1 MLGKVVYM
9 SELQDKKQLNK
20 RIQQIEEKEAKR
32 VEKNIARREKRFAK
46 MLDSQ
51 MTMLESFYS
60 TSNKVAKGMLR
71 DSMDGQQ
78 AILEDSLA
86 DMKREFNLYAKYM
99 DNTTRK
105 YYKGMI
111 SVADESLTT
120 MKETV
125 SKRFGEISDEFDEE
139 MVGMTSSFT
148 DRIKRFS
155 KGIRDA
161 AVALELTDMADSVK
175 SSLTDITDSFIDNF
189 RERSAKLNGNITKGD
204 YQRMIGNVVDSSYSM
219 GRNEASELVN
229 GIMDEM
235 GMKTA
240 KQLDPYLKEVA
251 SLHTAIDANISDLS
265 SIIKMDINSGGK
277 GEILKE
283 MSNIA
288 TGLGSDKDLTVDS
301 NAMLS
306 SMNEHIEDL
315 YGLSKKD
322 SVKFKGMTKSLAI
335 MEGIQQQQYNKGVEE
350 AGGKIVEWSKMSVPE
365 LQKDDDFLNF
375 MARSGMSAE
384 EFRKAIDT
392 GHSDEVMKSMQQL
405 FIANKDDAYALNQ
418 LRESMGFSSDAVAQ
432 MFADADS
439 LTGDLKKVTDNIN
452 KNSNLSGSNAESMA
466 GYASG
471 PIEKIGNWLSDSLPV
486 RMVSDFFGELDIKAA
501 NMANYAII
509 AYTISDRWG
518 DVKDMLKMV
527 SSPFKSF
534 GKFLKGGGFKT
545 LFSSKGALS
554 QGIESGLRTLFNG
567 KGSFISTIVGKF
579 KSVFSW
585 IGKVFYANAPDMMIK
600 AFSKVGS
607 KLGGVFSSFFGK
619 IFDKIGSTGIG
630 KLASKLFSGGIF
642 KVLGK
647 VIPIVGGFFDV
658 IIDFFDGIGKADEWF
673 GKDHSLLQTITGG
686 IIGAIFGTGK
696 GVQGEDL
703 MGDIFTILG
712 GALKGGAAGFVVGG
726 PVGAL
731 AGAIIGAIANAI
743 GGDRVA
749 SAFKSL
755 TDYISSIPDRIVGVF
770 TSAFNAVHD
779 LIADSWVG
787 SLLGMSKNNP
797 SASMGD
803 NTNTLM
809 KTVAMATPF
818 GVVSN
823 LLGSFGSHAGG
834 LSEVPYDNYPA
845 FLHKGEAVL
854 TSQQAGAVRSDG
866 GIPITGGNSL
876 IEALGI
882 DGQVGQ
888 GRSILERVFR
898 GVFGIT
904 GQDTYGEG
912 GLFGNIFKH
921 LLNLG
926 TGGVLGNLIGGSGS
940 IFDKLKEFLKGG
952 GSSSSGSS
960 SGGGKPANMST
971 GSGDGKK
978 IWDFLAKAGYSAEG
992 IAGILGNLHEESGFR
1007 SGAIQDDGG
1016 TTNEDLVKQIT
1027 ASKEAFLADWRG
1039 FGLAQ
1044 WTDKGRKSALWDFA
1058 QSKGTS
1064 VADFQTQLEFLLKEL
1079 QEGYKGT
1086 SDALK
1091 GQISVDKASEIFGRE
1106 YEGFGAD
1113 SAASRLEKSKKFYE
1127 ENTKGTPQYAQGTPW
1142 VPDTQ
1147 VALIHEGEMVVPA
1160 DKNPL
1165 NSDNTSNSVGL
1176 STDNSG
1182 SDDIVD
1188 AIKWQVSRLESK
1200 LDALINVV
1208 ASSNSNYRG
1217 NGFSSD
1223 SSVNNLLKV

>member
-1 MLGKVVYM
+1 MG
-9 SELQDKKQLNK
+9 ELQDKKQLNK

-32 VEKNIARREKRFAK
+32 VEKNIAKREKRFAK

-60 TSNKVAKGMLR
+60 TSSKTAKGMLK

-125 SKRFGEISDEFDEE
+125 AKRFGEISDEFDEE
-139 MVGMTSSFT
+139 MVGMTASFT

-204 YQRMIGNVVDSSYSM
+204 YQKMIGSVVDSSYSM

-229 GIMDEM
+229 GVMDEL

-365 LQKDDDFLNF
+365 LLKDDDFMNF

-384 EFRKAIDT
+384 EFRGAIDS
-392 GHSDEVMKSMQQL
+392 GQSDVVMKQMQDL
-405 FIANKDDAYALNQ
+405 FIANKDDQYALNQ

-452 KNSNLSGSNAESMA
+452 KNSDKSGSNAESMA

-471 PIEKIGNWLSDSLPV
+471 PIEKLSNWLSDSFPV

-527 SSPFKSF
+527 ATPFKSF
-534 GKFLKGGGFKT
+534 GKFLSGGGFKT

-554 QGIESGLRTLFNG
+554 QGIENGLRTLFTG
-567 KGSFISTIVGKF
+567 KGSFVATIVDKF

-585 IGKVFYANAPDMMIK
+585 IGKVFYANAPDKMIK

-658 IIDFFDGIGKADEWF
+658 ILDFFSGLGKADEWF
-673 GKDHSLLQTITGG
+673 GKDHNLLQTIMSGL
-686 IIGAIFGTGK
+686 IGAIFGTGSGIK
-696 GVQGEDL
+696 CENFMDDL
-703 MGDIFTILG
+703 FTVMG

-726 PVGAL
+726 PLGALVGAIL
-731 AGAIIGAIANAI
+731 GAIANAI
-743 GGDRVA
+743 GGDRIA
-749 SAFKSL
+749 SAFNSL
-755 TDYISSIPDRIVGVF
+755 TEYISTIPDKIIGVF
-770 TSAFNAVHD
+770 TSAFDAVHD
-779 LIADSWVG
+779 LIADSWIG
-787 SLLGMSKNNP
+787 SLLGMTKNNP
-797 SASMGD
+797 DASTGD

-809 KTVAMATPF
+809 KTMALVTPF
-818 GVVSN
+818 GMVSS
-823 LLGSFGSHAGG
+823 LIGSFGSHADG

-882 DGQVGQ
+882 DGEVGQ
-888 GRSILERVFR
+888 GRSVLERVFR

-921 LLNLG
+921 LLGIGSGGLLG
-926 TGGVLGNLIGGSGS
+926 SLVGDSGS
-940 IFDKLKEFLKGG
+940 IFDKLKDFLKGN
-952 GSSSSGSS
+952 GSSSSS
-960 SGGGKPANMST
+960 SGGGSGKPASMST

-978 IWDFLAKAGYSAEG
+978 IWDFLAKAGYSSEG
-992 IAGILGNLHEESGFR
+992 IAGIMGNLMRESGFR
-1007 SGAIQDDGG
+1007 SGAIENDGNV
-1016 TTNEDLVKQIT
+1016 TDEELVKQIT
-1027 ASKEAFLADWRG
+1027 ASKDAFLADPRG

-1044 WTDKGRKSALWDFA
+1044 WTDPGRKAALWDFA
-1058 QSKGTS
+1058 QSKGTN

-1079 QEGYKGT
+1079 QESYKDT

-1091 GQISVDKASEIFGRE
+1091 GNISIDTASDIFGRK
-1106 YEGFGAD
+1106 YEGFGDDSTAD
-1113 SAASRLEKSKKFYE
+1113 RLANSKKIYE
-1127 ENTKGTPQYAQGTPW
+1127 ENTKGATPQYAQGTPW

-1165 NSDNTSNSVGL
+1165 SSDSTSNAVGL
-1176 STDNSG
+1176 PTDNGG

-1217 NGFSSD
+1217 NGFGSD

>member
-1 MLGKVVYM
+1 MG
-9 SELQDKKQLNK
+9 ELQDRKQLNK

-32 VEKNIARREKRFAK
+32 VEKNIAKREKRFAK

-60 TSNKVAKGMLR
+60 TSSKTAKGMLK

-125 SKRFGEISDEFDEE
+125 AKRFGEISDEFDEE
-139 MVGMTSSFT
+139 MVGMTASFT

-204 YQRMIGNVVDSSYSM
+204 YQKMIGSVVDSSYSM

-229 GIMDEM
+229 GVMDEL

-365 LQKDDDFLNF
+365 LLKDDDFMNF

-384 EFRKAIDT
+384 EFRGAIDS
-392 GHSDEVMKSMQQL
+392 GQSDVVMKQMQDL
-405 FIANKDDAYALNQ
+405 FIANKDDQYALNQ

-452 KNSNLSGSNAESMA
+452 KNSDKSGSNAESMA

-471 PIEKIGNWLSDSLPV
+471 PIEKLSNWLSDSFPV

-527 SSPFKSF
+527 ATPFKSF
-534 GKFLKGGGFKT
+534 GKFLSGGGFKT

-554 QGIESGLRTLFNG
+554 QGIENGLRTLFTG
-567 KGSFISTIVGKF
+567 KGSFVATIVDKF

-585 IGKVFYANAPDMMIK
+585 IGKVFYANAPDKMIK

-658 IIDFFDGIGKADEWF
+658 ILDFFSGIGKADEWF
-673 GKDHSLLQTITGG
+673 GKDHNLLQTVMSGL
-686 IIGAIFGTGK
+686 IGAIFGTGSGIK
-696 GVQGEDL
+696 CENFMDDL
-703 MGDIFTILG
+703 FTVMG

-726 PVGAL
+726 PLGALVGAIL
-731 AGAIIGAIANAI
+731 GAIASAI

-749 SAFKSL
+749 SAFNSL
-755 TDYISSIPDRIVGVF
+755 TEYIFTIPDKIIGVF
-770 TSAFNAVHD
+770 TSAFDAVHD

-787 SLLGMSKNNP
+787 SLLGMTKNNP
-797 SASMGD
+797 NASTGD
-803 NTNTLM
+803 NISTLGS
-809 KTVAMATPF
+809 MALQMTPPGMISSF
-818 GVVSN
+818 
-823 LLGSFGSHAGG
+823 LGSFGSHADG

-876 IEALGI
+876 IDALGI
-882 DGQVGQ
+882 DGEVGQ
-888 GRSILERVFR
+888 GRSVLERVFR

-926 TGGVLGNLIGGSGS
+926 SGGILGNLMGDSGS

-952 GSSSSGSS
+952 GSSSSGGSS
-960 SGGGKPANMST
+960 GGKPANMST
-971 GSGDGKK
+971 GNGDGKK

-1007 SGAIQDDGG
+1007 SGAIENDGG

-1027 ASKEAFLADWRG
+1027 ASKDAFLADSRG

-1044 WTDKGRKSALWDFA
+1044 WTDSGRKSALWDYA

-1079 QEGYKGT
+1079 QESYSDT
-1086 SDALK
+1086 SNALK
-1091 GQISVDKASEIFGRE
+1091 GNITVDQASDIFGTN
-1106 YEGFGAD
+1106 YEGFGAN

-1165 NSDNTSNSVGL
+1165 SSDSTSNAVGL
-1176 STDNSG
+1176 PTDNGG

-1217 NGFSSD
+1217 NGFGSD

>member
-1 MLGKVVYM
+1 M
-9 SELQDKKQLNK
+9 SELQDRKQLNK

-60 TSNKVAKGMLR
+60 TSNKVAKGMLK

-471 PIEKIGNWLSDSLPV
+471 PIEKIGNWLSDSFPV

-554 QGIESGLRTLFNG
+554 QGIESGLRTLFTG
-567 KGSFISTIVGKF
+567 KGSFISTIIGKF

-658 IIDFFDGIGKADEWF
+658 ILDFFDGIGKADEWF

-1165 NSDNTSNSVGL
+1165 NSDNTSNAVGL
-1176 STDNSG
+1176 PTDNSG

>member
-1 MLGKVVYM
+1 M
-9 SELQDKKQLNK
+9 SELQDRKQLNK

-32 VEKNIARREKRFAK
+32 VEKNIAKREKRFSK

-60 TSNKVAKGMLR
+60 TSNKVARGMLK

-125 SKRFGEISDEFDEE
+125 SKRFSEISDEFDEE

-204 YQRMIGNVVDSSYSM
+204 YQKMIGSVVDSSYSM

-229 GIMDEM
+229 GVMDEL

-365 LQKDDDFLNF
+365 LLKDDDFMNF

-384 EFRKAIDT
+384 EFRGAIDS
-392 GHSDEVMKSMQQL
+392 GQSDVVMKQMQDL
-405 FIANKDDAYALNQ
+405 FIANKDDQYALNQ

-452 KNSNLSGSNAESMA
+452 KNSDKSGSNAESMA

-471 PIEKIGNWLSDSLPV
+471 PIEKLSNWLSDSFPV

-527 SSPFKSF
+527 ATPFKSF
-534 GKFLKGGGFKT
+534 GKFLSGGGFKT

-554 QGIESGLRTLFNG
+554 QGIENGLRTLFTG
-567 KGSFISTIVGKF
+567 KGSFVATIVDKF

-585 IGKVFYANAPDMMIK
+585 IGKVFYANAPDKMIK

-607 KLGGVFSSFFGK
+607 KLCGVFSSFFGK

-658 IIDFFDGIGKADEWF
+658 ILDFFSGLGKADEWF
-673 GKDHSLLQTITGG
+673 GKDHNLLQTIMSGL
-686 IIGAIFGTGK
+686 IGAIFGTGSGIK
-696 GVQGEDL
+696 CENFMDDL
-703 MGDIFTILG
+703 FTVMG

-726 PVGAL
+726 PLGALVGAIL
-731 AGAIIGAIANAI
+731 GAIASAI
-743 GGDRVA
+743 GGDRIA
-749 SAFKSL
+749 SAFNSL
-755 TDYISSIPDRIVGVF
+755 TEYISTIPDRIIGVF
-770 TSAFNAVHD
+770 TSAFDAVHD
-779 LIADSWVG
+779 LIADSWIG
-787 SLLGMSKNNP
+787 SLLGMTKNNP
-797 SASMGD
+797 DASTSD
-803 NTNTLM
+803 NSNTLM
-809 KTVAMATPF
+809 RTMALTNPF
-818 GVVSN
+818 GMVSS
-823 LLGSFGSHAGG
+823 LIGSFGSHADG

-866 GIPITGGNSL
+866 GIPIAGGNSL
-876 IEALGI
+876 IDALGI
-882 DGQVGQ
+882 DGEVGQ
-888 GRSILERVFR
+888 GRSVLERVFR

-926 TGGVLGNLIGGSGS
+926 SGGILGNLMGDSGS

-952 GSSSSGSS
+952 GSSSSGGS

-971 GSGDGKK
+971 GNGDGKK

-1007 SGAIQDDGG
+1007 SGAIQNDGG
-1016 TTNEDLVKQIT
+1016 TTNEDLVRQIT

-1044 WTDKGRKSALWDFA
+1044 WTDSGRKSALWDYA

-1079 QEGYKGT
+1079 QEGYSDT
-1086 SDALK
+1086 SNALK
-1091 GQISVDKASEIFGRE
+1091 GNITVDQASEIFGTN
-1106 YEGFGAD
+1106 YEGFGAN

-1165 NSDNTSNSVGL
+1165 SSDSTSNAVGL
-1176 STDNSG
+1176 PTDNGG

-1217 NGFSSD
+1217 NGFGSD

>member
-1 MLGKVVYM
+1 M
-9 SELQDKKQLNK
+9 SELQDRKQLNK

-60 TSNKVAKGMLR
+60 TSNKVAKGMLK

-471 PIEKIGNWLSDSLPV
+471 PIEKIGNWLSDSFPV

-554 QGIESGLRTLFNG
+554 QGIESGLRTLFTG
-567 KGSFISTIVGKF
+567 KGSFISTIIGKF

-658 IIDFFDGIGKADEWF
+658 ILDFFDGIGKADEWF

-971 GSGDGKK
+971 GSGDGRK

>member
-277 GEILKE
+277 GELLKE

-365 LQKDDDFLNF
+365 LLKDDDFMNF

-384 EFRKAIDT
+384 EFRGAIDS
-392 GHSDEVMKSMQQL
+392 GQSDVVMKQMQDL
-405 FIANKDDAYALNQ
+405 FIANKDDQYALNQ

-554 QGIESGLRTLFNG
+554 QGIESGLRTLFTG

-658 IIDFFDGIGKADEWF
+658 ILDFFDGIGKADEWF

-1165 NSDNTSNSVGL
+1165 SSDNTSNAVGL
-1176 STDNSG
+1176 PTDNSG

-1217 NGFSSD
+1217 NGFGSD

>member
-315 YGLSKKD
+315 YGISKKD

-471 PIEKIGNWLSDSLPV
+471 PIEKIGNWLSDSFPV

-554 QGIESGLRTLFNG
+554 QGIESGLRTLFTG

-658 IIDFFDGIGKADEWF
+658 ILDFFDGIGKADEWF

-1113 SAASRLEKSKKFYE
+1113 SATSRLEKSKKFYE

-1147 VALIHEGEMVVPA
+1147 VALIHEGEMVVPS

-1165 NSDNTSNSVGL
+1165 NSNNTSNAVGL
-1176 STDNSG
+1176 PTDNSG

-1217 NGFSSD
+1217 NGFGSD

>member
-1 MLGKVVYM
+1 M

-471 PIEKIGNWLSDSLPV
+471 PIEKIGNWLSDSFPV

-509 AYTISDRWG
+509 AYTLSDRWG

-554 QGIESGLRTLFNG
+554 HGIESGLRTLFTG

-658 IIDFFDGIGKADEWF
+658 ILDFFDGIGKADEWF

-1165 NSDNTSNSVGL
+1165 SSDNTSNAVGL
-1176 STDNSG
+1176 PTDNSG

-1217 NGFSSD
+1217 NGFGSD

>member
-219 GRNEASELVN
+219 GRNEASELVS

-265 SIIKMDINSGGK
+265 SIIKMDINNGGK

-471 PIEKIGNWLSDSLPV
+471 PIEKIGNWLSDSFPV

-554 QGIESGLRTLFNG
+554 HGIESGLRTLFTG

-607 KLGGVFSSFFGK
+607 KLGGVFSTFFGK

-658 IIDFFDGIGKADEWF
+658 ILDFFDGIGKADEWF

-686 IIGAIFGTGK
+686 IIGAIFGTAK
-696 GVQGEDL
+696 
-703 MGDIFTILG
+703 
-712 GALKGGAAGFVVGG
+712 
-726 PVGAL
+726 
-731 AGAIIGAIANAI
+731 
-743 GGDRVA
+743 
-749 SAFKSL
+749 
-755 TDYISSIPDRIVGVF
+755 
-770 TSAFNAVHD
+770 
-779 LIADSWVG
+779 
-787 SLLGMSKNNP
+787 
-797 SASMGD
+797 
-803 NTNTLM
+803 
-809 KTVAMATPF
+809 
-818 GVVSN
+818 
-823 LLGSFGSHAGG
+823 
-834 LSEVPYDNYPA
+834 
-845 FLHKGEAVL
+845 
-854 TSQQAGAVRSDG
+854 
-866 GIPITGGNSL
+866 
-876 IEALGI
+876 
-882 DGQVGQ
+882 
-888 GRSILERVFR
+888 VFR
-898 GVFGIT
+898 VRI
-904 GQDTYGEG
+904 
-912 GLFGNIFKH
+912 
-921 LLNLG
+921 
-926 TGGVLGNLIGGSGS
+926 
-940 IFDKLKEFLKGG
+940 
-952 GSSSSGSS
+952 
-960 SGGGKPANMST
+960 
-971 GSGDGKK
+971 
-978 IWDFLAKAGYSAEG
+978 
-992 IAGILGNLHEESGFR
+992 
-1007 SGAIQDDGG
+1007 
-1016 TTNEDLVKQIT
+1016 
-1027 ASKEAFLADWRG
+1027 
-1039 FGLAQ
+1039 
-1044 WTDKGRKSALWDFA
+1044 
-1058 QSKGTS
+1058 
-1064 VADFQTQLEFLLKEL
+1064 
-1079 QEGYKGT
+1079 
-1086 SDALK
+1086 
-1091 GQISVDKASEIFGRE
+1091 
-1106 YEGFGAD
+1106 
-1113 SAASRLEKSKKFYE
+1113 
-1127 ENTKGTPQYAQGTPW
+1127 
-1142 VPDTQ
+1142 
-1147 VALIHEGEMVVPA
+1147 
-1160 DKNPL
+1160 
-1165 NSDNTSNSVGL
+1165 
-1176 STDNSG
+1176 
-1182 SDDIVD
+1182 
-1188 AIKWQVSRLESK
+1188 
-1200 LDALINVV
+1200 
-1208 ASSNSNYRG
+1208 
-1217 NGFSSD
+1217 
-1223 SSVNNLLKV
+1223 

>member
-78 AILEDSLA
+78 AILEGSLA

-554 QGIESGLRTLFNG
+554 QGIESGLRTLFTG

-658 IIDFFDGIGKADEWF
+658 ILDFFDGIGKADEWF

-1165 NSDNTSNSVGL
+1165 SSDNTSNAVGL
-1176 STDNSG
+1176 PTDNSG

-1217 NGFSSD
+1217 NGFGSD

>member
-1 MLGKVVYM
+1 M
-9 SELQDKKQLNK
+9 SELQDRKQLNK

-189 RERSAKLNGNITKGD
+189 RERSAKLNGNITKSD

-554 QGIESGLRTLFNG
+554 QGIESGLRTLFTG

-658 IIDFFDGIGKADEWF
+658 ILDFFDGIGKADEWF

-1165 NSDNTSNSVGL
+1165 SSDNTSNAVGL
-1176 STDNSG
+1176 PTDNSG

-1217 NGFSSD
+1217 NGFGSD

>member
-1 MLGKVVYM
+1 MG
-9 SELQDKKQLNK
+9 ELQDRKQLNK

-32 VEKNIARREKRFAK
+32 VEKNIAKREKRFAK

-60 TSNKVAKGMLR
+60 TSSKTAKGMLK

-125 SKRFGEISDEFDEE
+125 AKRFGEISDEFDEE
-139 MVGMTSSFT
+139 MVGMTASFT

-175 SSLTDITDSFIDNF
+175 NSLTDITDSFIDNF

-204 YQRMIGNVVDSSYSM
+204 YQKMIGSVVDSSYSM

-229 GIMDEM
+229 GVMDEL

-365 LQKDDDFLNF
+365 LLKDDDFMNF

-384 EFRKAIDT
+384 EFRGAIDS
-392 GHSDEVMKSMQQL
+392 GQSDVVMKQMQDL
-405 FIANKDDAYALNQ
+405 FIANKDDQYALNQ

-452 KNSNLSGSNAESMA
+452 KNSDKSGSNAESMA

-471 PIEKIGNWLSDSLPV
+471 PIEKLSNWLSDSLPV

-527 SSPFKSF
+527 ATPFKSF
-534 GKFLKGGGFKT
+534 GKFLSGGGFKT

-554 QGIESGLRTLFNG
+554 QGIENGLRTLFTG
-567 KGSFISTIVGKF
+567 KGSFVATIVDKF

-585 IGKVFYANAPDMMIK
+585 IGKVFYANAPDKMIK

-658 IIDFFDGIGKADEWF
+658 ILDFFSGLGKADEWF
-673 GKDHSLLQTITGG
+673 GKDHNLLQTIMSGL
-686 IIGAIFGTGK
+686 IGAIFGTGSGIK
-696 GVQGEDL
+696 CENFMDDL
-703 MGDIFTILG
+703 FTVMG

-726 PVGAL
+726 PLGALVGAIL
-731 AGAIIGAIANAI
+731 GAIASAI
-743 GGDRVA
+743 GGDRIA
-749 SAFKSL
+749 SAFNSL
-755 TDYISSIPDRIVGVF
+755 TEYISTIPDRIIGVF
-770 TSAFNAVHD
+770 TSAFDAVHD
-779 LIADSWVG
+779 LIADSWIG
-787 SLLGMSKNNP
+787 SLLGMTKNNP
-797 SASMGD
+797 DASTGD

-809 KTVAMATPF
+809 KTMALATPF
-818 GVVSN
+818 GMVSS
-823 LLGSFGSHAGG
+823 LIGSFGSHADG

-882 DGQVGQ
+882 DGEVGQ
-888 GRSILERVFR
+888 GRSVLERVFR

-926 TGGVLGNLIGGSGS
+926 SGGILGNLMGDSGS

-952 GSSSSGSS
+952 GSSSSGGS

-971 GSGDGKK
+971 GNGDGKK

-1007 SGAIQDDGG
+1007 SGAIENDGG

-1027 ASKEAFLADWRG
+1027 ASKDAFLADSRG

-1044 WTDKGRKSALWDFA
+1044 WTDSGRKSALWDYA

-1079 QEGYKGT
+1079 QESYSDT
-1086 SDALK
+1086 SNALK
-1091 GQISVDKASEIFGRE
+1091 GNITVDQASEIFGTS
-1106 YEGFGAD
+1106 YEGFGAN

-1147 VALIHEGEMVVPA
+1147 VALIHEGEMVVPS

-1165 NSDNTSNSVGL
+1165 NSNNTSNAVGL
-1176 STDNSG
+1176 PTDNGG

-1217 NGFSSD
+1217 NGFGSD

>member
-1 MLGKVVYM
+1 M
-9 SELQDKKQLNK
+9 SELQDRKQLNK

-60 TSNKVAKGMLR
+60 TSNKVAKGMLK

-471 PIEKIGNWLSDSLPV
+471 PIEKIGNWLSDSFPV

-554 QGIESGLRTLFNG
+554 QGIESGLRTLFTG
-567 KGSFISTIVGKF
+567 KGSFISTIIGKF

-658 IIDFFDGIGKADEWF
+658 ILDFFDGIGKADEWF

>member
-32 VEKNIARREKRFAK
+32 VEKNIVRREKRFAK

-78 AILEDSLA
+78 AILEGSLA

-204 YQRMIGNVVDSSYSM
+204 YQRMIGNMVDSSYSM

-418 LRESMGFSSDAVAQ
+418 LRESVGFSSDAVAQ

-471 PIEKIGNWLSDSLPV
+471 PIEKIGNWLSDSFPV

-554 QGIESGLRTLFNG
+554 QGIESGLKTLFTG

-585 IGKVFYANAPDMMIK
+585 IGKVFYANAPDKMIK

-607 KLGGVFSSFFGK
+607 KLGEVFSSFFGK

-658 IIDFFDGIGKADEWF
+658 ILDFFDGIGKADEWF
-673 GKDHSLLQTITGG
+673 GKDRSLLQTITGG

-888 GRSILERVFR
+888 GRSVLERVFR

-940 IFDKLKEFLKGG
+940 VFDKLKEFLKGG

-1007 SGAIQDDGG
+1007 SGAIENDGG
-1016 TTNEDLVKQIT
+1016 TTNEDLVRQIT
-1027 ASKEAFLADWRG
+1027 ASKDAFLADTRG

-1044 WTDKGRKSALWDFA
+1044 WTDKGRKSALWDYA

-1165 NSDNTSNSVGL
+1165 NSDNTSSAVGL
-1176 STDNSG
+1176 PTDNSG

-1217 NGFSSD
+1217 SGFGSD

>member
-1 MLGKVVYM
+1 M

-189 RERSAKLNGNITKGD
+189 RERSAKLNGNITKSD

-471 PIEKIGNWLSDSLPV
+471 PIEKIGNWLSDSFPV

-554 QGIESGLRTLFNG
+554 QGIESGLRTLFTG

-658 IIDFFDGIGKADEWF
+658 ILDFFDGIGKADEWF

-686 IIGAIFGTGK
+686 IIGAIFGTGR

-888 GRSILERVFR
+888 GRSVLERVFR

-1027 ASKEAFLADWRG
+1027 SSKDAFLADWRG

-1079 QEGYKGT
+1079 QEGYRGT

-1147 VALIHEGEMVVPA
+1147 VALIHEGEMVVPS

-1165 NSDNTSNSVGL
+1165 NSNNTSNAVGL
-1176 STDNSG
+1176 PTDNSG

-1217 NGFSSD
+1217 NGFGSD

>member
-471 PIEKIGNWLSDSLPV
+471 PIEKIGNWLSDSFPV

-554 QGIESGLRTLFNG
+554 QGIESGLRTLFTG

-585 IGKVFYANAPDMMIK
+585 IGKVFYSNAPDMMIK

-658 IIDFFDGIGKADEWF
+658 ILDFFDGIGKADEWF

-1165 NSDNTSNSVGL
+1165 NSDNTSNAVGL
-1176 STDNSG
+1176 PTDNSG

>member
-1 MLGKVVYM
+1 M
-9 SELQDKKQLNK
+9 SELQDRKQLNK

-60 TSNKVAKGMLR
+60 TSNKVAKGMLK

-189 RERSAKLNGNITKGD
+189 RERSAKLNGNITKSD

-471 PIEKIGNWLSDSLPV
+471 PIEKIGNWLSDSFPV

-534 GKFLKGGGFKT
+534 GQFLK
-545 LFSSKGALS
+545 
-554 QGIESGLRTLFNG
+554 
-567 KGSFISTIVGKF
+567 
-579 KSVFSW
+579 
-585 IGKVFYANAPDMMIK
+585 
-600 AFSKVGS
+600 
-607 KLGGVFSSFFGK
+607 
-619 IFDKIGSTGIG
+619 
-630 KLASKLFSGGIF
+630 
-642 KVLGK
+642 VL
-647 VIPIVGGFFDV
+647 
-658 IIDFFDGIGKADEWF
+658 
-673 GKDHSLLQTITGG
+673 
-686 IIGAIFGTGK
+686 
-696 GVQGEDL
+696 
-703 MGDIFTILG
+703 
-712 GALKGGAAGFVVGG
+712 
-726 PVGAL
+726 
-731 AGAIIGAIANAI
+731 
-743 GGDRVA
+743 
-749 SAFKSL
+749 
-755 TDYISSIPDRIVGVF
+755 
-770 TSAFNAVHD
+770 
-779 LIADSWVG
+779 
-787 SLLGMSKNNP
+787 
-797 SASMGD
+797 
-803 NTNTLM
+803 
-809 KTVAMATPF
+809 
-818 GVVSN
+818 
-823 LLGSFGSHAGG
+823 
-834 LSEVPYDNYPA
+834 
-845 FLHKGEAVL
+845 
-854 TSQQAGAVRSDG
+854 
-866 GIPITGGNSL
+866 
-876 IEALGI
+876 
-882 DGQVGQ
+882 
-888 GRSILERVFR
+888 
-898 GVFGIT
+898 
-904 GQDTYGEG
+904 
-912 GLFGNIFKH
+912 
-921 LLNLG
+921 
-926 TGGVLGNLIGGSGS
+926 
-940 IFDKLKEFLKGG
+940 
-952 GSSSSGSS
+952 
-960 SGGGKPANMST
+960 
-971 GSGDGKK
+971 
-978 IWDFLAKAGYSAEG
+978 
-992 IAGILGNLHEESGFR
+992 
-1007 SGAIQDDGG
+1007 
-1016 TTNEDLVKQIT
+1016 
-1027 ASKEAFLADWRG
+1027 
-1039 FGLAQ
+1039 
-1044 WTDKGRKSALWDFA
+1044 
-1058 QSKGTS
+1058 
-1064 VADFQTQLEFLLKEL
+1064 
-1079 QEGYKGT
+1079 
-1086 SDALK
+1086 
-1091 GQISVDKASEIFGRE
+1091 
-1106 YEGFGAD
+1106 
-1113 SAASRLEKSKKFYE
+1113 
-1127 ENTKGTPQYAQGTPW
+1127 
-1142 VPDTQ
+1142 
-1147 VALIHEGEMVVPA
+1147 
-1160 DKNPL
+1160 
-1165 NSDNTSNSVGL
+1165 
-1176 STDNSG
+1176 
-1182 SDDIVD
+1182 
-1188 AIKWQVSRLESK
+1188 
-1200 LDALINVV
+1200 
-1208 ASSNSNYRG
+1208 
-1217 NGFSSD
+1217 
-1223 SSVNNLLKV
+1223 

>member
-1 MLGKVVYM
+1 M
-9 SELQDKKQLNK
+9 SELQDRKQLNK

-60 TSNKVAKGMLR
+60 TSNKVAKGMLK

-86 DMKREFNLYAKYM
+86 DMKREFSLYAKYM

-204 YQRMIGNVVDSSYSM
+204 YQRMIGNVVDSSYSI

-283 MSNIA
+283 MSNVA

-554 QGIESGLRTLFNG
+554 QGIESGLRTLFTG

-658 IIDFFDGIGKADEWF
+658 ILDFFDGIGKADEWF

-1165 NSDNTSNSVGL
+1165 NSDNTSNAVGL
-1176 STDNSG
+1176 PTDNSG

>member
-1 MLGKVVYM
+1 M
-9 SELQDKKQLNK
+9 SELQDRKQLNK

-32 VEKNIARREKRFAK
+32 VEKNIAKREKRFSK

-60 TSNKVAKGMLR
+60 TSNKVARGMLK

-125 SKRFGEISDEFDEE
+125 AKRFGEISDEFDEE
-139 MVGMTSSFT
+139 MVGMTASFT

-175 SSLTDITDSFIDNF
+175 NSLTDITDSFIDNF

-204 YQRMIGNVVDSSYSM
+204 YQKMIGSVVDSSYSM

-229 GIMDEM
+229 GVMDEL

-365 LQKDDDFLNF
+365 LLKDDDFMNF

-384 EFRKAIDT
+384 EFRGAIDS
-392 GHSDEVMKSMQQL
+392 GQSDVVMKQMQDL
-405 FIANKDDAYALNQ
+405 FIANKDDQYALNQ

-452 KNSNLSGSNAESMA
+452 KNSDKSGSNAESMA

-471 PIEKIGNWLSDSLPV
+471 PIEKLSNWLSDSLPV

-527 SSPFKSF
+527 ATPFKSF
-534 GKFLKGGGFKT
+534 GKFLSGGGFKT

-554 QGIESGLRTLFNG
+554 QGIENGLRTLFTG
-567 KGSFISTIVGKF
+567 KGSFVATIVDKF

-585 IGKVFYANAPDMMIK
+585 IGKVFYANAPDKMIK

-658 IIDFFDGIGKADEWF
+658 ILDFFSGLGKADEWF
-673 GKDHSLLQTITGG
+673 GKDHNLLQTIMSGL
-686 IIGAIFGTGK
+686 IGAIFGTGSGIK
-696 GVQGEDL
+696 CENFMDDL
-703 MGDIFTILG
+703 FTVMG

-726 PVGAL
+726 PLGALVGAIL
-731 AGAIIGAIANAI
+731 GAIASAI
-743 GGDRVA
+743 GGDRIE
-749 SAFKSL
+749 SAFNSL
-755 TDYISSIPDRIVGVF
+755 TEYISTIPDRIIGVF
-770 TSAFNAVHD
+770 TSAFDAVHD
-779 LIADSWVG
+779 LIADSWIG
-787 SLLGMSKNNP
+787 SLLGMTKNNP
-797 SASMGD
+797 DASTGD

-809 KTVAMATPF
+809 KTMALATPF
-818 GVVSN
+818 GMVSS
-823 LLGSFGSHAGG
+823 LIGSFGSHADG

-882 DGQVGQ
+882 DGEVGQ
-888 GRSILERVFR
+888 GRSVLERVFR

-926 TGGVLGNLIGGSGS
+926 SGGILGNLMGDSGS

-952 GSSSSGSS
+952 GSSSSGGS
-960 SGGGKPANMST
+960 SGGGKPANMSN
-971 GSGDGKK
+971 GNGDGKK

-1007 SGAIQDDGG
+1007 SGAIENDGG

-1027 ASKEAFLADWRG
+1027 ASKDAFLADSRG

-1044 WTDKGRKSALWDFA
+1044 WTDSGRKSALWDYA

-1079 QEGYKGT
+1079 QEGYSDT
-1086 SDALK
+1086 SNALK
-1091 GQISVDKASEIFGRE
+1091 GNITVDQASEIFGTN
-1106 YEGFGAD
+1106 YEGFGAN

-1165 NSDNTSNSVGL
+1165 SSDSTSNDVGL
-1176 STDNSG
+1176 PTDNGG

-1217 NGFSSD
+1217 NGFGSD

>member
-1 MLGKVVYM
+1 M
-9 SELQDKKQLNK
+9 SELQDRKQLNK

-60 TSNKVAKGMLR
+60 TSNKVAKGMLK

-471 PIEKIGNWLSDSLPV
+471 PIEKIGNWLSDSFPV

-527 SSPFKSF
+527 SSPFKNF

-554 QGIESGLRTLFNG
+554 QGIESGLRTLFTG
-567 KGSFISTIVGKF
+567 KGSFISTIIGKF

-658 IIDFFDGIGKADEWF
+658 ILDFFDGIGKADEWF

>member
-1 MLGKVVYM
+1 MG
-9 SELQDKKQLNK
+9 ELQDKRQLNK

-32 VEKNIARREKRFAK
+32 VEKNIAKREKRFAK

-60 TSNKVAKGMLR
+60 TSNKTARGMLK

-125 SKRFGEISDEFDEE
+125 AKRFGEISDEFDEE
-139 MVGMTSSFT
+139 MVGMTASFT

-204 YQRMIGNVVDSSYSM
+204 YQKMIGSVVDSSYSM

-265 SIIKMDINSGGK
+265 SIIKMDINTGGK
-277 GEILKE
+277 GELLKE

-365 LQKDDDFLNF
+365 LLKDDDFMNF

-384 EFRKAIDT
+384 EFRGAIDS
-392 GHSDEVMKSMQQL
+392 GQSDVVMKQMQDL
-405 FIANKDDAYALNQ
+405 FIANKDDQYALNQ

-452 KNSNLSGSNAESMA
+452 KNSDKSGSNAESMA
-466 GYASG
+466 GYANG
-471 PIEKIGNWLSDSLPV
+471 PIEKIGNWLSDSFPV

-527 SSPFKSF
+527 ATPFKSF
-534 GKFLKGGGFKT
+534 GKFLSGGGFKT

-554 QGIESGLRTLFNG
+554 QGIESGLRTLFTG
-567 KGSFISTIVGKF
+567 KGSFISTIIDKF

-585 IGKVFYANAPDMMIK
+585 IGKVFYANAPDKMIK

-630 KLASKLFSGGIF
+630 KLASKFFGGGIF

-658 IIDFFDGIGKADEWF
+658 ILDFIGGIGKADEWF
-673 GKDHSLLQTITGG
+673 GKDHNLLQTVMSGL
-686 IIGAIFGTGK
+686 IGAIFGTGS
-696 GVQGEDL
+696 GVKCENFMDDL
-703 MGDIFTILG
+703 FTVMG

-726 PVGAL
+726 PLGALVGAIL
-731 AGAIIGAIANAI
+731 GAIASAI
-743 GGDRVA
+743 GGDRIA
-749 SAFKSL
+749 SAFNSL
-755 TDYISSIPDRIVGVF
+755 TEYISTIPDRIIGVF
-770 TSAFNAVHD
+770 TSAFDAVHD

-787 SLLGMSKNNP
+787 SLLGMTKNNP
-797 SASMGD
+797 NASTSD
-803 NTNTLM
+803 NLGTLGS
-809 KTVAMATPF
+809 MALQLTPPGMISSF
-818 GVVSN
+818 
-823 LLGSFGSHAGG
+823 LGSFGSHADG

-854 TSQQAGAVRSDG
+854 TAQQAGAVRSDG
-866 GIPITGGNSL
+866 GIPVNGGNSL
-876 IEALGI
+876 ISALGI
-882 DGQVGQ
+882 DGEVGQ
-888 GRSILERVFR
+888 GRSVLERVFR

-921 LLNLG
+921 LMG
-926 TGGVLGNLIGGSGS
+926 IGSGGLLSGLMGDSGS
-940 IFDKLKEFLKGG
+940 IFDKLKDFLKGKD
-952 GSSSSGSS
+952 SSGSS
-960 SGGGKPANMST
+960 GGGSGKPASMSN

-978 IWDFLAKAGYSAEG
+978 IWDFLAKAGYSSEG
-992 IAGILGNLHEESGFR
+992 ISGILGNLHEESGFR
-1007 SGAIQDDGG
+1007 SGAIEGDGG
-1016 TTNEDLVKQIT
+1016 KTNEDLVKQIT
-1027 ASKEAFLADWRG
+1027 ASKEAFLADSRG

-1044 WTDKGRKSALWDFA
+1044 WTDSGRKSALWDYA
-1058 QSKGTS
+1058 QSKGTN

-1079 QEGYKGT
+1079 QENYKDT

-1091 GQISVDKASEIFGRE
+1091 SNITVDSASDIFGRN

-1113 SAASRLEKSKKFYE
+1113 SAASRLEKSKSFYE
-1127 ENTKGTPQYAQGTPW
+1127 ENVKGATPKYAQGTPW

-1165 NSDNTSNSVGL
+1165 NSDNTSSAVGL
-1176 STDNSG
+1176 PTDSGG

-1217 NGFSSD
+1217 SGFGSD

>member
-554 QGIESGLRTLFNG
+554 QGIESGLRTLFTG

-658 IIDFFDGIGKADEWF
+658 ILDFFDGIGKADEWF

-770 TSAFNAVHD
+770 TSAFDAVHD
-779 LIADSWVG
+779 LIADSWIG
-787 SLLGMSKNNP
+787 SLLGMTKNNP

-1165 NSDNTSNSVGL
+1165 SSDNTSNAVGL
-1176 STDNSG
+1176 PTDNSG

-1217 NGFSSD
+1217 NGFGSD

>member
-554 QGIESGLRTLFNG
+554 QGIESGLRTLFTG

-658 IIDFFDGIGKADEWF
+658 ILDFFDGIGKADEWF

-1165 NSDNTSNSVGL
+1165 SSDNTSNAVGL
-1176 STDNSG
+1176 PTDNSG

-1217 NGFSSD
+1217 NGFGSD

>member
-1 MLGKVVYM
+1 M
-9 SELQDKKQLNK
+9 SELQDRKQLNK

-60 TSNKVAKGMLR
+60 TSNKVAKGMLK

-265 SIIKMDINSGGK
+265 SIIKMDINNGGK

-375 MARSGMSAE
+375 MARSGMSAD

-471 PIEKIGNWLSDSLPV
+471 PIEKIGNWLSDSFPV

-501 NMANYAII
+501 NMANYAIV

-554 QGIESGLRTLFNG
+554 QGIESGLRTLFTG

-658 IIDFFDGIGKADEWF
+658 ILDFFDGIGKADEWF

-1165 NSDNTSNSVGL
+1165 SSDNTSNAVGL
-1176 STDNSG
+1176 PTDNSG

-1217 NGFSSD
+1217 NGFGSD

>member
-554 QGIESGLRTLFNG
+554 QGIESGLRTLFTG

-658 IIDFFDGIGKADEWF
+658 ILDFFDGIGKADEWF

-770 TSAFNAVHD
+770 TSAFDAVHD
-779 LIADSWVG
+779 LIADSWIG
-787 SLLGMSKNNP
+787 SLLGMTKNNP
-797 SASMGD
+797 DASMGD

-1165 NSDNTSNSVGL
+1165 SSDNTSNAVGL
-1176 STDNSG
+1176 PTDNSG

-1217 NGFSSD
+1217 NGFGSD

>member
-1 MLGKVVYM
+1 M
-9 SELQDKKQLNK
+9 SELQDRKQLNK

-60 TSNKVAKGMLR
+60 TSNKVAKGMLK

-229 GIMDEM
+229 GIMDEV

-471 PIEKIGNWLSDSLPV
+471 PIEKIGNWLSDSFPV

-554 QGIESGLRTLFNG
+554 QGIESGLRTLFTG

-658 IIDFFDGIGKADEWF
+658 ILDFFDGIGKADEWF

-686 IIGAIFGTGK
+686 LIGAIFGTGK

-992 IAGILGNLHEESGFR
+992 ISGILGNLHEESGFR

-1165 NSDNTSNSVGL
+1165 NSDNTSNAVGL
-1176 STDNSG
+1176 PTDNSG

>member
-1 MLGKVVYM
+1 M
-9 SELQDKKQLNK
+9 SELQDRKQLNK

-60 TSNKVAKGMLR
+60 TSNKVAKGMLK

-139 MVGMTSSFT
+139 MVGMASSFT

-471 PIEKIGNWLSDSLPV
+471 PIEKIGNWLSDSFPV

-554 QGIESGLRTLFNG
+554 QGIESGLRTLFTG
-567 KGSFISTIVGKF
+567 KGSFISTIIGKF

-658 IIDFFDGIGKADEWF
+658 ILDFFDGIGKADEWF

>member
-204 YQRMIGNVVDSSYSM
+204 YQRMIGNVVDSSYSI

-554 QGIESGLRTLFNG
+554 QGIESGLRTLFTG

-619 IFDKIGSTGIG
+619 IFGKIGSTGIG

-658 IIDFFDGIGKADEWF
+658 ILDFFDGIGKADEWF

-1165 NSDNTSNSVGL
+1165 SSDNTSNAVGL
-1176 STDNSG
+1176 PTDNSG

-1217 NGFSSD
+1217 NGFGSD

>member
-189 RERSAKLNGNITKGD
+189 RERSAKLNGNITKSD

-471 PIEKIGNWLSDSLPV
+471 PIEKIGNWLSDSFPV

-554 QGIESGLRTLFNG
+554 YGIESGLRALFTG
-567 KGSFISTIVGKF
+567 KGSFISTIIGKF

-607 KLGGVFSSFFGK
+607 KVGSIFSTFFGK

-642 KVLGK
+642 KVLSK

-658 IIDFFDGIGKADEWF
+658 ILDFFDGIGKADEWF

-686 IIGAIFGTGK
+686 LIGAIFGTGK

-823 LLGSFGSHAGG
+823 LLGSFGFHAGG

-1165 NSDNTSNSVGL
+1165 NSDNTSNAVGL

-1217 NGFSSD
+1217 NGFISD

>member
-1 MLGKVVYM
+1 M
-9 SELQDKKQLNK
+9 SELQDRKQLNK

-32 VEKNIARREKRFAK
+32 VEKNIAKREKRFSK

-60 TSNKVAKGMLR
+60 TSNKVARGMLK

-86 DMKREFNLYAKYM
+86 DMKREFNLYSKYM

-125 SKRFGEISDEFDEE
+125 AKRFGEISDEFDEE
-139 MVGMTSSFT
+139 MVGMTASFT

-175 SSLTDITDSFIDNF
+175 NSLTDITDSFIDNF

-204 YQRMIGNVVDSSYSM
+204 YQKMIGSVVDSSYSM

-229 GIMDEM
+229 GVMDEL

-365 LQKDDDFLNF
+365 LLKDDDFMNF

-384 EFRKAIDT
+384 EFRGAIDS
-392 GHSDEVMKSMQQL
+392 GQSDVVMKQMQDL
-405 FIANKDDAYALNQ
+405 FIANKDDQYALNQ

-452 KNSNLSGSNAESMA
+452 KNSDKSGSNAESMA

-471 PIEKIGNWLSDSLPV
+471 PIEKLSNWLSDSLPV

-527 SSPFKSF
+527 ATPFKSF
-534 GKFLKGGGFKT
+534 GKFLSGGGFKT

-554 QGIESGLRTLFNG
+554 QGIENGLRTLFTG
-567 KGSFISTIVGKF
+567 KGSFVATIVDKF

-585 IGKVFYANAPDMMIK
+585 IGKVFYVNAPDKMIK

-658 IIDFFDGIGKADEWF
+658 ILDFFSGLGKADEWF
-673 GKDHSLLQTITGG
+673 GKDHNLLQTIMSGL
-686 IIGAIFGTGK
+686 IGAIFGTGSGIK
-696 GVQGEDL
+696 CENFMDDL
-703 MGDIFTILG
+703 FTVMG

-726 PVGAL
+726 PLGALVGAIL
-731 AGAIIGAIANAI
+731 GAIASAI
-743 GGDRVA
+743 GGDRIA
-749 SAFKSL
+749 SAFNSL
-755 TDYISSIPDRIVGVF
+755 TEYISTIPDRIIGVF
-770 TSAFNAVHD
+770 TSAFDAVHD
-779 LIADSWVG
+779 LIADSWIG
-787 SLLGMSKNNP
+787 SLLGMTKNNP
-797 SASMGD
+797 DASTGD

-809 KTVAMATPF
+809 KTMALATPF
-818 GVVSN
+818 GMVSS
-823 LLGSFGSHAGG
+823 LIGSFGSHADG

-882 DGQVGQ
+882 DGEVGQ
-888 GRSILERVFR
+888 GRSVLERVFR

-926 TGGVLGNLIGGSGS
+926 SGGILGNLMGDSGS

-952 GSSSSGSS
+952 GSSSSGGS
-960 SGGGKPANMST
+960 SGGGKPANMSN
-971 GSGDGKK
+971 GNGDGKK

-1007 SGAIQDDGG
+1007 SGAIENDGG

-1027 ASKEAFLADWRG
+1027 ASKDAFLADSRG

-1044 WTDKGRKSALWDFA
+1044 WTDSGRKSALWDYA

-1079 QEGYKGT
+1079 QEGYSDT
-1086 SDALK
+1086 SNALK
-1091 GQISVDKASEIFGRE
+1091 GNITVDQASEIFGKN
-1106 YEGFGAD
+1106 YEGFGAN

-1165 NSDNTSNSVGL
+1165 SSDSTSNDVGL
-1176 STDNSG
+1176 PTDNGG

-1217 NGFSSD
+1217 NGFGSD

>member
-471 PIEKIGNWLSDSLPV
+471 PIEKIGNWLSDSFPV

-554 QGIESGLRTLFNG
+554 QGIESGLRTLFTG
-567 KGSFISTIVGKF
+567 KGSFISTIIGKF

-658 IIDFFDGIGKADEWF
+658 ILDFFDGIGKADEWF

>member
-471 PIEKIGNWLSDSLPV
+471 PIEKIGNWLSDSFPV

-509 AYTISDRWG
+509 AYTLSDRWG

-554 QGIESGLRTLFNG
+554 HGIESGLRTLFTG

-658 IIDFFDGIGKADEWF
+658 ILDFFDGIGKADEWF

-1165 NSDNTSNSVGL
+1165 SSDNTSNAVGL
-1176 STDNSG
+1176 PTDNSG

-1217 NGFSSD
+1217 NGFGSD

>member
-20 RIQQIEEKEAKR
+20 RIQQIEEREAKR

-189 RERSAKLNGNITKGD
+189 RERSAKLNGNITKSD

-265 SIIKMDINSGGK
+265 NIIKMDINSGGK

-471 PIEKIGNWLSDSLPV
+471 PIEKIGNWLSDSFPV

-534 GKFLKGGGFKT
+534 DKFLKGGGFKT

-554 QGIESGLRTLFNG
+554 QGIESGLRTLFTG

-607 KLGGVFSSFFGK
+607 KLGGAFSSFFRK

-658 IIDFFDGIGKADEWF
+658 ILDFFDGIGKADEWF

-888 GRSILERVFR
+888 GRSVLERVFR

-940 IFDKLKEFLKGG
+940 IFDKLREFLKGG

-1007 SGAIQDDGG
+1007 SGAIENDGG
-1016 TTNEDLVKQIT
+1016 TTNEALVKQIT
-1027 ASKEAFLADWRG
+1027 ASKEAFLADLRG

-1165 NSDNTSNSVGL
+1165 SSDNTSNAVGL
-1176 STDNSG
+1176 PTDNSG

-1217 NGFSSD
+1217 NGFGSD

>member
-471 PIEKIGNWLSDSLPV
+471 PIEKIGNWLSDSFPV
-486 RMVSDFFGELDIKAA
+486 RMISDFFGELDIKAA

-554 QGIESGLRTLFNG
+554 HGIESGLRTLFTG
-567 KGSFISTIVGKF
+567 KGSFISTIVDKF

-585 IGKVFYANAPDMMIK
+585 IGKVFYANAPDKMIK

-607 KLGGVFSSFFGK
+607 KLGGVLSSFFGK

-658 IIDFFDGIGKADEWF
+658 ILDFFDGIGKADEWF

-888 GRSILERVFR
+888 GRSVLERVFR

-926 TGGVLGNLIGGSGS
+926 TGGVLGNLVGGSGS

-1007 SGAIQDDGG
+1007 SGAIENDGG
-1016 TTNEDLVKQIT
+1016 TTNEDLVRQIT
-1027 ASKEAFLADWRG
+1027 ASKEAFLADARG

-1165 NSDNTSNSVGL
+1165 NSDNNSSAVGL
-1176 STDNSG
+1176 PTDNSG

-1217 NGFSSD
+1217 NGFGSD

>member
-554 QGIESGLRTLFNG
+554 QGIESGLRTLFTG

-658 IIDFFDGIGKADEWF
+658 ILDFFDGIGKADEWF

-888 GRSILERVFR
+888 GRSVLERVFR

-940 IFDKLKEFLKGG
+940 IFDKLREFLKGG
-952 GSSSSGSS
+952 SSSSSGSS

-978 IWDFLAKAGYSAEG
+978 IWDFLAKDGYSAEG

-1007 SGAIQDDGG
+1007 SGAIENDGG
-1016 TTNEDLVKQIT
+1016 TTNEALVKQIT
-1027 ASKEAFLADWRG
+1027 ASKEAFLADARG

-1147 VALIHEGEMVVPA
+1147 VALIHEGEMVVPS

-1165 NSDNTSNSVGL
+1165 NSNNTSNAVGL
-1176 STDNSG
+1176 PTDNSG

-1217 NGFSSD
+1217 NGFGSD

>member
-1 MLGKVVYM
+1 M

-32 VEKNIARREKRFAK
+32 VEKNIAKREKRFAK

-60 TSNKVAKGMLR
+60 TSNKVAKGMLK

-189 RERSAKLNGNITKGD
+189 RERSAKLNGNITKSD

-265 SIIKMDINSGGK
+265 SIIKMDINNGGK

-471 PIEKIGNWLSDSLPV
+471 PIEKIGNWLSDSFPV

-554 QGIESGLRTLFNG
+554 QGIESGLRTLFTG

-658 IIDFFDGIGKADEWF
+658 ILDFFDGIGKADEWF
-673 GKDHSLLQTITGG
+673 GKDHSLLQTIIGG
-686 IIGAIFGTGK
+686 IIGAIFGTGR

-755 TDYISSIPDRIVGVF
+755 TNYISSIPDRIVGVF

-823 LLGSFGSHAGG
+823 LLGSFGSHSGG

-888 GRSILERVFR
+888 GRSVLERVFR

-1165 NSDNTSNSVGL
+1165 SSDNTSNAVGL
-1176 STDNSG
+1176 PTDNSG

-1200 LDALINVV
+1200 LDALISVV

-1217 NGFSSD
+1217 NGFGSD

>member
-1 MLGKVVYM
+1 M
-9 SELQDKKQLNK
+9 SELQDRKQLNK

-32 VEKNIARREKRFAK
+32 VEKNIAKREKRFSK

-60 TSNKVAKGMLR
+60 TSNKVARGMLK

-125 SKRFGEISDEFDEE
+125 AKRFGEISDEFDEE
-139 MVGMTSSFT
+139 MVGMTASFT

-175 SSLTDITDSFIDNF
+175 NSLTDITDSFIDNF

-471 PIEKIGNWLSDSLPV
+471 PIEKIGNWLSDSFPV

-554 QGIESGLRTLFNG
+554 QGIESGLRTLFTG
-567 KGSFISTIVGKF
+567 KGSFISTIIGKF

-658 IIDFFDGIGKADEWF
+658 ILDFFDGIGKADEWF

>member
-1 MLGKVVYM
+1 MAD
-9 SELQDKKQLNK
+9 LQDKKQLNK
-20 RIQQIEEKEAKR
+20 RIQQIEAREAKKA
-32 VEKNIARREKRFAK
+32 EKKIALREKRFAR

-51 MTMLESFYS
+51 MTMLESFYN
-60 TSNKVAKGMLR
+60 TTNKSAQGMLR
-71 DSMDGQQ
+71 DSMDNQQ

-86 DMKREFNLYAKYM
+86 DMKREFTLYAKYM
-99 DNTTRK
+99 DNSNRK

-111 SVADESLTT
+111 QVADESLQT
-120 MKETV
+120 MKDTV

-139 MVGMTSSFT
+139 MIGMTNSFT

-155 KGIRDA
+155 KGVRDA

-189 RERSAKLNGNITKGD
+189 RERSAKLNGNITKSD
-204 YQRMIGNVVDSSYSM
+204 YQRMIGGVVDSSYAM

-229 GIMDEM
+229 GVMDEM
-235 GMKTA
+235 GMKTD
-240 KQLDPYLKEVA
+240 KQLDPYIKEVA

-277 GEILKE
+277 GDVLRE

-288 TGLGSDKDLTVDS
+288 TGLGADKDLTVDS

-335 MEGIQQQQYNKGVEE
+335 MESIQQQQYNKGVEE
-350 AGGKIVEWSKMSVPE
+350 AGGKIIEWSKMSVPE
-365 LQKDDDFLNF
+365 LLKDDDFVNF
-375 MARSGMSAE
+375 MSRTGMSAE
-384 EFRKAIDT
+384 DFRGAIDS
-392 GHSDEVMKSMQQL
+392 GHADEVMKSMQDV
-405 FIANKDDAYALNQ
+405 FVANKDDPFALNQ
-418 LRESMGFSSDAVAQ
+418 LRESVGFSSDAVAQ
-432 MFADADS
+432 MFANADNLS
-439 LTGDLKKVTDNIN
+439 DDLKKVSDNIN
-452 KNSNLSGSNAESMA
+452 KNTNLTKSNSESMA

-471 PIEKIGNWLSDSLPV
+471 PIEKLGNWLSDSFPV
-486 RMVSDFFGELDIKAA
+486 RMVSDFFGELDVKAA

-509 AYTISDRWG
+509 AYTVANQWG
-518 DVKDMLKMV
+518 DVKSLLKTIA
-527 SSPFKSF
+527 SPMKGF
-534 GKFLKGGGFKT
+534 GSFLKGGGLKA

-554 QGIESGLRTLFNG
+554 DGIARGLKYVFTG
-567 KGSFISTIVGKF
+567 DGSFIALIIKKF

-585 IGKVFYANAPDMMIK
+585 IGKVFYANAPDKMIK
-600 AFSKVGS
+600 
-607 KLGGVFSSFFGK
+607 VFS
-619 IFDKIGSTGIG
+619 KIGSKMAPVFSKFFGDIFTKIGGTGIG
-630 KLASKLFSGGIF
+630 KLASKIFGGGVF
-642 KVLGK
+642 KFLGK
-647 VIPIVGGFFDV
+647 AIPIIGGFFDV
-658 IIDFFDGIGKADEWF
+658 ILDFFGGLNKADDWF
-673 GKDHSLLQTITGG
+673 GKDHNLLQTILSGL
-686 IIGAIFGTGK
+686 IGSIFGTGSGIK
-696 GVQGEDL
+696 GEKTFMENLFEV
-703 MGDIFTILG
+703 LG
-712 GALKGGAAGFVVGG
+712 GAIKGGVAGFAVGG
-726 PVGAL
+726 PMGAL
-731 AGAIIGAIANAI
+731 AGAIIGAIASAI

-749 SAFKSL
+749 EAFKSL
-755 TDYISSIPDRIVGVF
+755 TDYFTSIPDKIIGAF
-770 TSAFNAVHD
+770 TTAFDAVHD

-787 SLLGMSKNNP
+787 SLLGMEKNNP
-797 SASMGD
+797 NKSTTDNVTAIAS
-803 NTNTLM
+803 TLSYLN
-809 KTVAMATPF
+809 PF
-818 GVVSN
+818 GLMSSVLS
-823 LLGSFGSHAGG
+823 SFGSHADG
-834 LSEVPYDNYPA
+834 LSNVPYDNYPA

-866 GIPITGGNSL
+866 GIPMGGSF
-876 IEALGI
+876 IDALGLN
-882 DGQVGQ
+882 GEVGQ
-888 GRSILERVFR
+888 GRSVLEKVFR

-921 LLNLG
+921 LLNMG
-926 TGGVLGNLIGGSGS
+926 TGGILGNLLGDSGS

-952 GSSSSGSS
+952 SSSSSGSA
-960 SGGGKPANMST
+960 GGGKPAGMST
-971 GSGDGKK
+971 GNGDGKR

-1016 TTNEDLVKQIT
+1016 TTNESLLQQIT
-1027 ASKEAFLADWRG
+1027 ASKDAFLAHEGG

-1044 WTDKGRKSALWDFA
+1044 WTDKGRKSALWDYA

-1079 QEGYKGT
+1079 QSNYSST

-1091 GQISVDKASEIFGRE
+1091 GQISVDSASDIFGRE

-1127 ENTKGTPQYAQGTPW
+1127 ENTKGTPQYAQGTPF

-1165 NSDNTSNSVGL
+1165 NTNTTSTVVSDS
-1176 STDNSG
+1176 NSG
-1182 SDDIVD
+1182 SDDVVD
-1188 AIKWQVSRLESK
+1188 AIKWQVMRLESK
-1200 LDALINVV
+1200 LDTLINVI
-1208 ASSNSNYRG
+1208 ASGSNYRG
-1217 NGFSSD
+1217 SGVSSD
-1223 SSVNNLLKV
+1223 ASVNNLLKV